1 MFGAFNQLWN
11 NAGVYLIWVVGP
23 LLFFFF
29 LATAEFFGG
38 GGASEGM

>member
-11 NAGVYLIWVVGP
+11 NAGVYLIWVGGP
-23 LLFFFF
+23 LLGFF

-38 GGASEGM
+38 GGASEGR